1 MRAFVTGGSGFI
13 GGVLIKRLVGE
24 GVQVRALARSESSAD
39 KVRKLGAEPF
49 MGDLNPVGNMS
60 EGAAGC
66 DVAYHAAAFV
76 EQWGPWSEFQAATVD
91 GTANA
96 LAACRTGGVK
106 RFVHVGTEA
115 ALVDG
120 NALVNADETWPL
132 KPDSRAHYPRS
143 KARAEQAVVAANG
156 VGGMETL
163 VVRPRFVWGPGDT
176 TLLPAI
182 VELIRAGKFA
192 WVGGGGH
199 LTSTAHVDNVVEG
212 LVLAAEKGRGGEAYF
227 ITDGDPLPFREMI
240 TALVAT
246 QGVEPGKR
254 TVPAAVAKPAAALA
268 EGLWRTLRLKG
279 EPPITRLAVWNSALE
294 CTVSEAKARRQL
306 GYEPVISR
314 EDGLAALSPAT

>member
-1 MRAFVTGGSGFI
+1 MTGGSGFI
-13 GGVLIKRLVGE
+13 GGVLVKRLVDDGL
-24 GVQVRALARSESSAD
+24 QVRALARSKSSAER
-39 KVRKLGAEPF
+39 VRALGAEPVV
-49 MGDLNPVGNMS
+49 GDLNHIAD
-60 EGAAGC
+60 GAAGC

-91 GTANA
+91 GTASA
-96 LAACRTGGVK
+96 LEACRSAGVR

-132 KPDSRAHYPRS
+132 KPDSRALYPRS

-156 VGGMETL
+156 VGGLETV

-176 TLLPAI
+176 TLLPGI
-182 VELIRAGKFA
+182 VELIRTGRFA
-192 WVGGGGH
+192 WVGGGAN

-212 LVLAAEKGRGGEAYF
+212 LVVAAEKGRGREAYF
-227 ITDGDPLPFREMI
+227 ITDGDPIPFRDMI

-246 QGVEPGKR
+246 EGVEPGNR
-254 TVPAAVAKPAAALA
+254 NVPAGVAKPAAALA

-294 CTVSEAKARRQL
+294 CTVSDAKARTEL
-306 GYEPVISR
+306 GYRPVISR
-314 EDGLAALSPAT
+314 EDGLAALSSAD

>member
-1 MRAFVTGGSGFI
+1 
-13 GGVLIKRLVGE
+13 
-24 GVQVRALARSESSAD
+24 
-39 KVRKLGAEPF
+39 
-49 MGDLNPVGNMS
+49 MGDLNDIS
-60 EGAAGC
+60 DGAAGC

-96 LAACRTGGVK
+96 LAACRAGGVK

-132 KPDSRAHYPRS
+132 KPESRAYYPRS

-156 VGGMETL
+156 EGGMETV

-176 TLLPAI
+176 TLLPGI
-182 VELIRAGKFA
+182 VELIRAGRFS
-192 WVGGGGH
+192 WVGGGGT

-212 LVLAAEKGRGGEAYF
+212 LVVAAEQGRGGEAYF
-227 ITDGDPLPFREMI
+227 ITDGDPIPFRDMI
-240 TALVAT
+240 TALVTT
-246 QGVEPGKR
+246 QGVELGNR
-254 TVPAAVAKPAAALA
+254 NVPAAVAKPAAALA

-294 CTVSEAKARRQL
+294 CTVSDAKARTEL
-306 GYEPVISR
+306 GYRPVISR
-314 EDGLAALSPAT
+314 ADGLAALSAGAA